1 MVKRAFD
8 IVMSCLALLI
18 LSPVMLASALLV
30 LLTMGRPVFFRQWR
44 PGLSEKPFQVIKL
57 RTMRDAVDAQG
68 RPLTT
73 GDEERVTKA
82 GLFLRRASLDELP
95 QLFNI
100 LKGEMSFVGPR
111 PLLME
116 YLPYFIGEER
126 RRHEVRPGVTGL
138 AQITGRQDISWEDKL
153 RLDVEYVDRMSLLL
167 DLKILLATVVLVM
180 KREGIL
186 YAAPQG
192 RLDVYRCRGG
202 EDAA

>member
-1 MVKRAFD
+1 MVKRSFD
-8 IVMSCLALLI
+8 VIMSFIALVIFFPIMLMSAILI
-18 LSPVMLASALLV
+18 WLS
-30 LLTMGRPVFFRQWR
+30 MGRPIFFLQWR
-44 PGLSEKPFQVIKL
+44 PGRGEKPFQVIKF
-57 RTMRDAVDAQG
+57 RTMLDGCDKHG
-68 RPLTT
+68 NPLP
-73 GDEERVTKA
+73 DEQRVTRV

-116 YLPYFIGEER
+116 YLPYFIGDER
-126 RRHEVRPGVTGL
+126 RRHEIRPGVTGL

-153 RLDVEYVDRMSLLL
+153 RLDVEYVDRHDLLL
-167 DLKILLATVVLVM
+167 DLRILLATVMIVV

-192 RLDVYRCRGG
+192 RLDDYRRRLGLRHV
-202 EDAA
+202 A